1 MNYTVK
7 KENADIK
14 KIDVLNQITSKE
26 NFNTEV
32 FECVKKVSTNET
44 ANKWARLIAIR
55 QNEVFGCRVD
65 ESPTGFQWIH
75 LKKMSEAFRAVE
87 RDDFFADIPLILTK
101 EKANELIIH
110 YEPDFHYIRKNGS
123 R

>member
-7 KENADIK
+7 KESADIK
-14 KIDVLNQITSKE
+14 KIDALNQITSKE
-26 NFNTEV
+26 NFNAEV
-32 FECVKKVSTNET
+32 FECVKKVSTNTT

-55 QNEVFGCRVD
+55 QSEVFGCSVD
-65 ESPTGFQWIH
+65 ECPTGFQWIH
-75 LKKMSEAFRAVE
+75 LKNMSETFRAVE

-101 EKANELIIH
+101 ENANELIIR
-110 YEPDFHYIRKNGS
+110 YEPAFHYIRKNGL